1 MIRPRYRLAVV
12 ASHPIQY
19 HAPWYRAL
27 ASLVD
32 LRVFFAHRIGA
43 ADHAQS
49 GFGVPF
55 EWDVPL
61 LDGYRFEWLENRSRR
76 PGIDHFRGCDTPGM
90 RSALDRGRFDA
101 LLVTG
106 WNLLTFWQG
115 ARAAKRL
122 KMPVMVRGDSQL
134 PAARGALWPAAKRLI
149 YPRGLRTFDAC
160 LAVGTRSEEYYRY
173 YRVPSA
179 RLFRSPHCV
188 DNEFFQQAVDSVR
201 RSMPD
206 PRQAFGIP
214 PGAVVFL
221 FAGKLVDK
229 KRPLDFLSAL
239 DRLRHDDARSAW
251 GLVVGDGP
259 LRQQLE
265 DHRRR
270 HATPCTMIGFL
281 NQQQIGRA
289 YAAADL
295 LVLPSDGRETWGL
308 VVNEGMACG
317 LPAIV
322 SDEAGCAPDLV
333 LNGETGFTYP
343 CGNVGQLADRMARV
357 ARNPELR
364 TSMRRQSL
372 AHIQGYSPQATAAG
386 VVRALEYVRPS
397 RASAA

>member
-1 MIRPRYRLAVV
+1 MTSPRYRLAVV

-61 LDGYRFEWLENRSRR
+61 LDGYRSEWLENQSAR
-76 PGIDHFRGCDTPGM
+76 PGIDHFRGCDTPGIGA
-90 RSALDRGRFDA
+90 ALERGRFDA
-101 LLVTG
+101 VLVMG
-106 WNLLTFWQG
+106 WNLLTFWQ
-115 ARAAKRL
+115 AVRAARRL
-122 KMPVMVRGDSQL
+122 GMASMVRGDSQL
-134 PAARGALWPAAKRLI
+134 PAARGTVWPVAKRLI
-149 YPRGLRTFDAC
+149 YPRLLRAFDAC
-160 LAVGTRSEEYYRY
+160 LTVGIRSEEYYRH
-173 YRVPSA
+173 YRVPTD
-179 RLFRSPHCV
+179 RLFKSPHCV
-188 DNEFFQQAVDSVR
+188 DNEFFARAVESVR

-214 PGAVVFL
+214 HDAVVFL

-239 DRLRHDDARSAW
+239 DRLRREDLPAW

-259 LRQQLE
+259 MRQQLE
-265 DHRRR
+265 DHRRGQ
-270 HATPCTMIGFL
+270 ATPCTMIGFL
-281 NQQQIGRA
+281 NQRQIGRA
-289 YAAADL
+289 YAAADFV
-295 LVLPSDGRETWGL
+295 VLPSDGRETWGL

-317 LPAIV
+317 VPAIV
-322 SDEAGCAPDLV
+322 SAEVGCAPDLV
-333 LNGETGFTYP
+333 FNGETGFTYA
-343 CGNVGQLADRMARV
+343 CGNVAELADRMAVV
-357 ARNPELR
+357 ARDADLR
-364 TSMRRQSL
+364 TTMRRRSL
-372 AHIQGYSPQATAAG
+372 AHIQAFSPQAAAAG
-386 VVRALEYVRPS
+386 VARALEHVRPR

>member
-1 MIRPRYRLAVV
+1 MTSSRYRLAIV

-32 LRVFFAHRIGA
+32 LHVFFAHRIGA
-43 ADHAQS
+43 ADHVQS

-61 LDGYRFEWLENRSRR
+61 FDGYRSEWLENRSAR
-76 PGIDHFRGCDTPGM
+76 PGVDHFRGCDTPGV
-90 RSALDRGRFDA
+90 RAALERGRFDA

-106 WNLLTFWQG
+106 WNLLTFWQ
-115 ARAAKRL
+115 ATRAATRL
-122 KMPVMVRGDSQL
+122 GMLVLVRGDSQL
-134 PAARGALWPAAKRLI
+134 PSARGALWRAAKRLI
-149 YPRGLRTFDAC
+149 YPRLLGAFDAF
-160 LAVGTRSEEYYRY
+160 LTVGTRSEEYYRY
-173 YRVPSA
+173 YRVPST

-188 DNEFFQQAVDSVR
+188 DNEFFARAAELVR
-201 RSMPD
+201 RSIPD

-214 PGAVVFL
+214 REAPVFL

-229 KRPLDFLSAL
+229 KRPLDFLAAL
-239 DRLRHDDARSAW
+239 DRLRRDNQPAW

-270 HATPCTMIGFL
+270 RATPFTMIGFL

-289 YAAADL
+289 YAVADAV
-295 LVLPSDGRETWGL
+295 VLPSDGRETWGL

-317 LPAIV
+317 VPAIV
-322 SDEAGCAPDLV
+322 SDEVGCAPDLV
-333 LNGETGFTYP
+333 LNGDTGFTYP
-343 CGNVGQLADRMARV
+343 CGDIQQLSDRMTRFASD
-357 ARNPELR
+357 PELR
-364 TSMRRQSL
+364 QRMRARSS
-372 AHIQGYSPQATAAG
+372 AHIQAFSPEAAAAG
-386 VVRALEYVRPS
+386 VVKALESLRPR